1 MNLFGKM
8 PSLQSIHR
16 RAGVEVRERDGV
28 RTLHLGS
35 DIVQSAMR
43 LDRPDAL
50 ELAYTRS
57 MMAFLLFEARQ
68 RRCLLIGLGGGSIAK
83 FLYRNLPGLRIQAI
97 ESRPEVVAVARSH
110 FELPPDDARLR
121 VVVADGGEYVRGHS
135 DRFDAILIDAFD
147 SSAPAEVVSAGAFYQ
162 DCRAALT
169 RSGVMAVNLWSSEGT
184 FDANLQRIEHA
195 FEHRCLCLPSER
207 PGNVIVFGFAGN
219 RQSYAWEELRSRA
232 DALEASHALGYPRF
246 VTDLRR
252 MNLHDEHRVELG

>member
-1 MNLFGKM
+1 MNLFGKLLS
-8 PSLQSIHR
+8 PQTIHR

-43 LDRPDAL
+43 LGRPDAL

-57 MMAFLLFEARQ
+57 MMAFQLFAAHA

-83 FLYRNLPGLRIQAI
+83 FLYRNAPELRIQAI

-121 VVVADGGEYVRGHS
+121 VVVADGGEYVRGNF

-147 SSAPAEVVSAGAFYQ
+147 SMAPAELVSAGGFYQ

-169 RSGVMAVNLWSSEGT
+169 GSGVMAVNLWSSEAT
-184 FDANLQRIEHA
+184 FDANLQRIELA
-195 FEHRCLCLPSER
+195 FENRCLCLPSER
-207 PGNVIVFGFAGN
+207 PGNVIVFGFAGE
-219 RQSYAWEELRSRA
+219 RRTFPWEELRARA
-232 DALEASHALGYPRF
+232 DELEGVHGLGYPRF
-246 VTDLRR
+246 VTELRR
-252 MNLHDEHRVELG
+252 MNLHDDRQVELG